1 MNDPVTKLTI
11 LKYILMFIYTLVEIC
26 LIALGVKYFKKYKSI
41 KTNDNSKFAEAKKYK
56 TLLILVVIICI
67 CLFIVFQ
74 IGNHIIYRNIFELIS
89 ALKL

>member
-11 LKYILMFIYTLVEIC
+11 LKYILMFIYALVEIC

-41 KTNDNSKFAEAKKYK
+41 KTNNNSKVAEAKKYK
-56 TLLILVVIICI
+56 NLLILIVIICI